1 MAKTKFYLKK
11 RYFIRMLLV
20 LIILECIRLLLHY
33 LENTLNLNVFSGLI
47 LLLLFYYSVVSNKRF
62 LVRLPLQ
69 NRHTVLFFVMVLVQI
84 PLQLYVIWFQLRW
97 YFTSGSLPIEVV
109 SLGSYIAKICAQII
123 SFIDGF

>member
-47 LLLLFYYSVVSNKRF
+47 LLLFYYSVVSNKRF

-109 SLGSYIAKICAQII
+109 SLGSYIAELCAQII